1 MSHPD
6 PTKRTHRAAIESS
19 RDNTK
24 GGEIRQSKNARSA
37 KRRAAIRDRRLA
49 VIEDRLAAWQ
59 GLTPQQQLAELDRR
73 LGPGQGASR
82 QRARIVKMLVV
93 V

>member
-37 KRRAAIRDRRLA
+37 KRRAAVRERRLA

-59 GLTPQQQLAELDRR
+59 GLTPREQLAELDRR
-73 LGPGQGASR
+73 LGPGQGATK
-82 QRARIVKMLVV
+82 QRAKIAAKLAA
-93 V
+93 